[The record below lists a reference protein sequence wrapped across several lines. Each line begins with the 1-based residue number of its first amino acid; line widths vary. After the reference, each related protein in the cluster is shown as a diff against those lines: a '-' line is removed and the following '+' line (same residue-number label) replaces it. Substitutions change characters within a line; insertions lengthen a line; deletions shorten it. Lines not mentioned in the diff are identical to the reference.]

1 MQSGEFLCR
10 KVGDEKASMQL
21 DAQERKNRTKAF
33 DFLKAQRDPQ
43 AGGRGPDGA
52 KVVVAFPGALAVK

>member
-1 MQSGEFLCR
+1 MP
-10 KVGDEKASMQL
+10 KK
-21 DAQERKNRTKAF
+21 ERTVLQPF
-33 DFLKAQRDPQ
+33 PKAQRDPQ